1 MTTTPIIARV
11 DDPLA
16 RDIEF
21 FSKTEKLDKS
31 AVIRR
36 LLTKA
41 VKEEKVDLALKRY
54 RKDEISMAKAAE
66 IAGIP
71 LADMLRIA
79 AENKIPIHYTR
90 GDLLRDFKA

>member
-1 MTTTPIIARV
+1 MTTPIAARV
-11 DDPLA
+11 EDPIA

-41 VKEEKVDLALKRY
+41 IQEEKIELALGKY
-54 RKDEISMAKAAE
+54 RKNEISIARAAE
-66 IAGIP
+66 IANIP
-71 LADMLRIA
+71 LSDMLRIA
-79 AENKIPIHYTR
+79 AENKILLPYTKE
-90 GDLLRDFKA
+90 DLLRDSA